1 MHEQEIKIQS
11 ADAILSGTLCAP
23 DKLGQFPAVLMLHGS
38 GPLDRNENMR
48 GQELN
53 IFNAIAHALAEHG
66 IASLRYDKRGCG
78 KSSGNYIKASH
89 ADFVQDAV
97 QCLDTLATL
106 ENVSANSVFILGH
119 SEGSIIAPQ
128 VSQQRP
134 SVAGLVL
141 LCPFIERLESILTR
155 QAAQLEK
162 EVDSLPGI
170 AGTFYRS
177 LFRIIGKPRA
187 TQQRLL
193 RKVRE
198 TDTAVIRIALSRHPA
213 RWLREMLELDP
224 AAIFAATRAP
234 MLVIAGEKDLQCNP
248 QDIFRIAEITQ
259 GPSETMLVEGMTHLL
274 RIDEKPATIMGSAR
288 QSGEPLVNCV
298 IERTANWIHDTSAAL
313 DQLHVASAAGAW
325 KSDPL

>member
-1 MHEQEIKIQS
+1 MREKEIKIQS
-11 ADAILSGTLCAP
+11 ADAVLSGTLCTP
-23 DKLGQFPAVLMLHGS
+23 DTKGQFPAVLMLHGS

-48 GQELN
+48 GQKLN
-53 IFNAIAHALAEHG
+53 IFNALAHALAEQG

-78 KSSGNYIKASH
+78 KSSGVFIKAGH

-106 ENVSANSVFILGH
+106 ENVSANSLFILGH

-128 VSQQRP
+128 VSHHRP
-134 SVAGLVL
+134 TVAGLIL
-141 LCPFIERLESILTR
+141 LCPFIEGLESILIR

-170 AGTFYRS
+170 AGTYYRS

-193 RKVRE
+193 RKVRD
-198 TDTAVIRIALSRHPA
+198 TDSAVVRAVLSRHPA
-213 RWLREMLELDP
+213 KWLREMLKLDTD
-224 AAIFAATRAP
+224 AIFAATRAP
-234 MLVIAGEKDLQCNP
+234 MLLVAGEKDLQCNP

-259 GPSETMLVEGMTHLL
+259 GPSESLLVEGMTHLL
-274 RIDEKPATIMGSAR
+274 RIDENPATIMGSAR
-288 QSGEPLVNCV
+288 QSGEPLVGVV
-298 IERTANWIHDTSAAL
+298 IDRIAQWTRNTSAAMN
-313 DQLHVASAAGAW
+313 QLHTTDAAGAR
-325 KSDPL
+325 KSDQL